1 MADHEIKGLILE
13 HLEDSERETALAFAE
28 FLLPRVTCL
37 YRDQGFW
44 KNKIYYIA
52 DYQGEGVC
60 YIAIRDPDEPEN
72 RWTVWSDDMDCSA
85 AVDREM
91 AEAAWTHVDHCG
103 HCGSCGGG
111 RHKVI
116 FGKEFA
122 DVCGCTF
129 RLDNPGLKELSF
141 LRKMVELRIHEIDSG
156 RKEME

>member
-1 MADHEIKGLILE
+1 MDNHEIKRLIMENLE
-13 HLEDSERETALAFAE
+13 GREQETALTFAE

-52 DYQGEGVC
+52 DYRGEGVC

-91 AEAAWTHVDHCG
+91 AEMAWTHVDHCG

-122 DVCGCTF
+122 DVCGCIF